1 MLLQI
6 LLSSVAAERLGEMID
21 AGLLRN
27 ILAMLVDAGIASNAV
42 YELEFERDFLAVTK
56 DYYADVS
63 LDALSR
69 CTCPEYLELVERR
82 LAEEQHRVR
91 TYLHASTG
99 PKLMDILYKLVI
111 EDKAKT
117 LLSVSLV
124 NAL

>member
-1 MLLQI
+1 
-6 LLSSVAAERLGEMID
+6 MID
-21 AGLLRN
+21 AVLVRN
-27 ILAMLVDAGIASNAV
+27 ILAMLVDCGVGSTAV
-42 YELEFERDFLAVTK
+42 YETEFERDFLAVTK

-91 TYLHASTG
+91 TYLHSGTG
-99 PKLMDILYKLVI
+99 AKLMDVLHKLLI

-117 LLSVSLV
+117 LLSVSQFSEAMM
-124 NAL
+124 NW